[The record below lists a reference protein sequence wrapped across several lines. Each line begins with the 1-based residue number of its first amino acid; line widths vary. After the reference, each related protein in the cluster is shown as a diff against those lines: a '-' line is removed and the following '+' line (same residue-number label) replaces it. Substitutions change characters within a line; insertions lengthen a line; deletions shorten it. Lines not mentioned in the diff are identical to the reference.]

1 MPGRV
6 HPARGQ
12 IRVVRPGDGGQ
23 RSLLREIFSILVTA
37 LILTLVIRTFL
48 FTTFLVEGDSMAE
61 TLHDGDRVL
70 VNRFIYHLRQP
81 EREEL
86 VVFRLKEDDPETLVK
101 RIIAIAGELVE
112 IKQGV
117 LYVNGVPAPEEYVGY
132 HDLEDLSPVKVPP
145 GGVFVMG
152 DNRPR
157 SSDSRNFGPVRLDQI
172 QGKVLLVFWPPES
185 FSIPEVNRDAP
196 IDP

>member
-1 MPGRV
+1 MVGPEER
-6 HPARGQ
+6 
-12 IRVVRPGDGGQ
+12 GQ

-37 LILTLVIRTFL
+37 LVLTLVIRTFL

-81 EREEL
+81 EREEV
-86 VVFRLKEDDPETLVK
+86 VVFRLKADDPETLVK
-101 RIIAIAGELVE
+101 RIIATAGEMVE

-117 LYVNGVPAPEEYVGY
+117 LYINGVPAPEDYVGY
-132 HDLEDLSPVKVPP
+132 HDLEDASPVKVPP
-145 GGVFVMG
+145 GAVFVMG

-157 SSDSRNFGPVRLDQI
+157 SSDSRNFGAVRLDQI

-185 FSIPEVNRDAP
+185 FSFPGVSPDAP